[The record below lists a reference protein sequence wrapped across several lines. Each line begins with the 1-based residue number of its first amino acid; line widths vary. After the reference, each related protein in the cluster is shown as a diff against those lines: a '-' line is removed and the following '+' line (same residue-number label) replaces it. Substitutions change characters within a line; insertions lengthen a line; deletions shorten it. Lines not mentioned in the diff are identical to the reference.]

1 MFLYLLKTSKK
12 FFEVK
17 KIKVGFANAVE
28 TWLWVK
34 ILTPKMGLLVHTTSD
49 LPILPQNPLKI
60 QGN

>member
-17 KIKVGFANAVE
+17 KIKIGFANAVE

-34 ILTPKMGLLVHTTSD
+34 ILTPKMSLLVHTTSD